1 MTYEKAL
8 KRLVVKA
15 PESAS
20 ELNAAVY
27 DLCETVYDI
36 TTVASMLIQQGR
48 IHVEDSRE
56 LFHTIRHL
64 ANEFAAYEAE
74 TVAKTGEK
82 LDYMSEVEEFALGK
96 LLKEFPVK
104 KQYHVRLTRVY
115 EFFVDATT
123 EEEAFEEAET
133 NYYAYTNGLCDD
145 ASVEII
151 DSYAAGSE

>member
-27 DLCETVYDI
+27 DLFETVYDI

-82 LDYMSEVEEFALGK
+82 LDYMTEVEEFATRE
-96 LLKEFPVK
+96 LLKEFPVV
-104 KQYHVRLTRVY
+104 KQYHARLTMTYDVY
-115 EFFVDATT
+115 VDASCR
-123 EEEAFEEAET
+123 EEAEKLALDNCYNLT
-133 NYYAYTNGLCDD
+133 DD
-145 ASVEII
+145 LAADEIGVEII
-151 DSYAAGSE
+151 D